1 MVAATNCARVDDVP
15 GWVCQ
20 ARRERACRER
30 ALWVRNRCAV
40 VSAIRARREPPPF
53 RVVEVARIEPRNPHM
68 VRITLAGPMLQGLD
82 PGLPAASVRV
92 LLPGD
97 PTEVVLPTWAGN
109 EFLFADGSRPTI
121 RTLTPLRF
129 KPGPLELDVEV
140 VRHGNGILSAW
151 ADTAR
156 AGDRV
161 AVSGTGRGYEI
172 DPAVRSF
179 LLAGDESAL
188 PAICMLL
195 RSLPPEAEVQVLIE
209 VRHLDARLEL
219 PAHPGATIQ
228 WYQLEAGSAPG
239 DSLVAAVTSAQ
250 LDPDARVWAAGEAA
264 AVQRIRH
271 HLFDERG
278 LSRSHAVVRGYWKHG
293 RGSASETN

>member
-1 MVAATNCARVDDVP
+1 M
-15 GWVCQ
+15 
-20 ARRERACRER
+20 
-30 ALWVRNRCAV
+30 AV
-40 VSAIRARREPPPF
+40 KAIRARREPPPF
-53 RVVEVARIEPRNPHM
+53 RIVEVARIEPRNPHM

-121 RTLTPLRF
+121 RTLTPLSFR
-129 KPGPLELDVEV
+129 PDPLELDIEV

-151 ADTAR
+151 VDTAK

-188 PAICMLL
+188 PAISTLL
-195 RSLPPEAEVQVLIE
+195 RALPPEADVEVLIE
-209 VRHLDARLEL
+209 VRHPDGRLEL

-228 WYQLEAGSAPG
+228 WCQLEAGSTPG
-239 DSLVAAVTSAQ
+239 DSLFAAVTSAQ
-250 LDPDARVWAAGEAA
+250 IGPDARVWAAGEAA
-264 AVQRIRH
+264 AVQRIRR

-293 RGSASETN
+293 RGSVSETD